1 MVTIAEYLRADSV
14 EQVLTVLQDAALP
27 IRLIAGGTDLLTR
40 IQPDSPE
47 RVLAVDI
54 STVCELEGISATN
67 GTLRL
72 GAATRLSDLCNSPHL
87 SSGVW
92 QTLAL
97 GASLVGSPQIR
108 NLATLG
114 GNICNASPAADMI
127 PPLLVLDAEAE
138 LVSPRG
144 SRIIP
149 LAEFFVGPGQ
159 TILAADEILASVRLP
174 EPPSGAVAAYHKHSP
189 RRAMDLAVVGV
200 AVLLARSAGQI
211 QARIALGAVAP
222 TPLRV
227 TPAEGLLAETQRLDQ
242 DTIAKAARLA
252 AEAARPISDVRASAE
267 YRIAMVKTLT
277 ERALTQ
283 LAARLA

>member
-1 MVTIAEYLRADSV
+1 
-14 EQVLTVLQDAALP
+14 
-27 IRLIAGGTDLLTR
+27 
-40 IQPDSPE
+40 
-47 RVLAVDI
+47 
-54 STVCELEGISATN
+54 
-67 GTLRL
+67 
-72 GAATRLSDLCNSPHL
+72 
-87 SSGVW
+87 
-92 QTLAL
+92 
-97 GASLVGSPQIR
+97 
-108 NLATLG
+108 
-114 GNICNASPAADMI
+114 MI